1 MSPTGK
7 FIFLVT
13 ARLINAGGKK
23 KKKTEENVGTKLEP
37 DSGNESI
44 GFVNSANVFSFC
56 FVDEEVNE

>member
-1 MSPTGK
+1 MQ
-7 FIFLVT
+7 
-13 ARLINAGGKK
+13 AEKK
-23 KKKTEENVGTKLEP
+23 KKKKQENVGTKLEP